1 MSDLALDAV
10 APEPPPIRYYDQPR
24 GGQRFILQLAPGQW
38 QEGHIVGLTVTGE
51 YQRADGTKSNEW
63 YAVLQFDT
71 TQEYRFNSRT
81 RLVDGANQW
90 QPAPEEAPVSSPNI
104 GALEQAFGALSH
116 RVHELALT
124 VATLRLMVQ
133 EPVDVQRA
141 SPDPSAYVAREP
153 APTDERAPDA
163 NPTLVPAAGDVG
175 SADAPVADDGAAA
188 PVAVRRRRRVG
199 A

>member
-10 APEPPPIRYYDQPR
+10 APEPPTIRYYDQPR
-24 GGQRFILQLAPGQW
+24 GGQRFILALAPGQW

-104 GALEQAFGALSH
+104 GALEQAFGALSAH
-116 RVHELALT
+116 VRELAAT
-124 VATLRLMVQ
+124 VAALRLVTQ
-133 EPVDVQRA
+133 EPVDDQRA
-141 SPDPSAYVAREP
+141 SPAPSAYVARVP
-153 APTDERAPDA
+153 DPTDERPADA

-175 SADAPVADDGAAA
+175 SAEDAVPGDVPATLA
-188 PVAVRRRRRVG
+188 AVRRRRRVG